1 MLLSHKKFN
10 IQIYSLSMLW
20 WCSEGQSQCLP
31 LGIEDKPRPGHSA
44 VILLFLE
51 EGGGR
56 RSGGLFHDYDDD
68 DNDDDAED
76 ADMEKK
82 IYLHAQG

>member
-1 MLLSHKKFN
+1 
-10 IQIYSLSMLW
+10 MLW
-20 WCSEGQSQCLP
+20 WCSEGHSQCLP

-68 DNDDDAED
+68 DDDDDAED

-82 IYLHAQG
+82 NIFTCSRLKQKKGPEKSTQVTT